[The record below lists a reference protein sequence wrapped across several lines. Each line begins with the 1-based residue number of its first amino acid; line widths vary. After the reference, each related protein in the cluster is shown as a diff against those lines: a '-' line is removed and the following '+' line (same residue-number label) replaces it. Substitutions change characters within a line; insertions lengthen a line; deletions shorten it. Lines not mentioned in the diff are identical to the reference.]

1 MNSVQSA
8 RSNNLSAIV
17 SDADNS
23 VTKRDFIYVATG
35 AMVVVGVGAFAWPF
49 IDSMNP
55 SARIRSLATVEIPLG
70 GIEVGQRVTVMWRG
84 RPVFVDRRT
93 EAQIDAAVADDD
105 ADLIDPQS
113 DADRVQNPEWLI
125 VVGVCT
131 HLGCIPLGQK
141 DSDPRGNWG
150 GWYCPCHGSQYDTSG
165 RVRRGPA
172 PKNLVVPPYELMDGE
187 KVIIG

>member
-1 MNSVQSA
+1 M
-8 RSNNLSAIV
+8 SAIV

-55 SARIRSLATVEIPLG
+55 SASIRSLATVEIPLG

-93 EAQIDAAVADDD
+93 EAQIDAAVADDEN
-105 ADLIDPQS
+105 DLVTTT
-113 DADRVQNPEWLI
+113 R
-125 VVGVCT
+125 
-131 HLGCIPLGQK
+131 
-141 DSDPRGNWG
+141 
-150 GWYCPCHGSQYDTSG
+150 
-165 RVRRGPA
+165 
-172 PKNLVVPPYELMDGE
+172 
-187 KVIIG
+187 

>member
-1 MNSVQSA
+1 MSSVA
-8 RSNNLSAIV
+8 
-17 SDADNS
+17 SDAGRQ
-23 VTKRDFIYVATG
+23 VTKRGFIYVATG
-35 AMVVVGVGAFAWPF
+35 VMAVVGAAALAWPS

-55 SARIRSLATVEIPLG
+55 SASVRSLATVEIPLG
-70 GIEVGQRVTVMWRG
+70 DIEVGQRVTVIWRG
-84 RPVFVDRRT
+84 RPVFIDRRT
-93 EAQIDAAVADDD
+93 TSQIDAAVADDH
-105 ADLIDPQS
+105 ADLIDPQH

-141 DSDPRGNWG
+141 EADPRGNWG
-150 GWYCPCHGSQYDTSG
+150 GWYCSCHGSQYDTSG

-172 PKNLVVPPYELMDGE
+172 PKNLVVPPYELIDGE

>member
-1 MNSVQSA
+1 M
-8 RSNNLSAIV
+8 SAIV
-17 SDADNS
+17 SDADKS

>member
-1 MNSVQSA
+1 M
-8 RSNNLSAIV
+8 SAIV

-55 SARIRSLATVEIPLG
+55 SASIRSLATVEIPLG

-187 KVIIG
+187 SVVIG

>member
-1 MNSVQSA
+1 M
-8 RSNNLSAIV
+8 SAIA
-17 SDADNS
+17 SDAGQS

-35 AMVVVGVGAFAWPF
+35 AMAVVGAAAFAWPF

-55 SARIRSLATVEIPLG
+55 SASVRSAATVEIPLSD
-70 GIEVGQRVTVMWRG
+70 IEIGQRVTAMWRS
-84 RPVFVDRRT
+84 RPVFIDRRT
-93 EAQIDAAVADDD
+93 KAQIDAAVADDG
-105 ADLIDPQS
+105 ADLIDPQR
-113 DADRVQNPEWLI
+113 DADRVQDPEWLV

-172 PKNLVVPPYELMDGE
+172 PKNLVVPPYELMDSE

>member
-1 MNSVQSA
+1 M
-8 RSNNLSAIV
+8 SAIV

-125 VVGVCT
+125 IVGVCT

>member
-1 MNSVQSA
+1 M
-8 RSNNLSAIV
+8 SAIV

>member
-1 MNSVQSA
+1 M
-8 RSNNLSAIV
+8 SAIA
-17 SDADNS
+17 SDAGRP

-35 AMVVVGVGAFAWPF
+35 AMAVVGVAAFAWPF

-55 SARIRSLATVEIPLG
+55 SASVRSLSTVEIPLG
-70 GIEVGQRVTVMWRG
+70 DIEVGQRVTAMWRG
-84 RPVFVDRRT
+84 RPVFIDRRT
-93 EAQIDAAVADDD
+93 KAQIDAAVADDH
-105 ADLIDPQS
+105 ADLIDPQR
-113 DADRVQNPEWLI
+113 DADRVQDPEWLI

-131 HLGCIPLGQK
+131 HLGCVPLGQK

-172 PKNLVVPPYELMDGE
+172 PKNLIVPPYKLVNGE
-187 KVIIG
+187 KIVIG